1 MQNPEVQSRNSNQ
14 DVAPAF
20 LPSFEPFSPEYLKDP
35 YPVMAKAREAAAVF
49 YSADIDHW
57 VVTRY
62 ADVRRIL
69 LSPAIFSAANAL
81 SPLTEPCPMAKAVLK
96 EGGYTPVAVL
106 VNADAPAHTR
116 ARRLTNVA
124 FTFKRVAAMEPFIR
138 EVTKRL
144 CDERLRDGR
153 ADLVS
158 DLAWRLPVRVH
169 FRILGAP
176 DSDAARVKEGNRN
189 RAMVRFGRA
198 TEAEQVSAATEL
210 AALWRYVTELVDAR
224 AQNPADDFV
233 SALAQAR
240 DADGGTLTRQEV
252 AGIVMVIFF
261 TNETTGGL
269 IGNSFLRLLQD
280 RPSWEAICRDP
291 ALIPNAVEEVL
302 RIETSVIAWR
312 RITTEAVDIG
322 GIRVP
327 ARAKILLHLGSA
339 NRDPSVFPE
348 PDRFDIRRANAR
360 EHLSFGCGPHIC
372 VGAPLAKLE
381 VRVALEEVSQ
391 HLPNLQLVPDVQYEY
406 PKNISLHGPLSLPV
420 TW

>member
-1 MQNPEVQSRNSNQ
+1 
-14 DVAPAF
+14 
-20 LPSFEPFSPEYLKDP
+20 
-35 YPVMAKAREAAAVF
+35 
-49 YSADIDHW
+49 
-57 VVTRY
+57 
-62 ADVRRIL
+62 
-69 LSPAIFSAANAL
+69 
-81 SPLTEPCPMAKAVLK
+81 
-96 EGGYTPVAVL
+96 
-106 VNADAPAHTR
+106 
-116 ARRLTNVA
+116 
-124 FTFKRVAAMEPFIR
+124 
-138 EVTKRL
+138 
-144 CDERLRDGR
+144 
-153 ADLVS
+153 
-158 DLAWRLPVRVH
+158 
-169 FRILGAP
+169 
-176 DSDAARVKEGNRN
+176 
-189 RAMVRFGRA
+189 
-198 TEAEQVSAATEL
+198 
-210 AALWRYVTELVDAR
+210 
-224 AQNPADDFV
+224 
-233 SALAQAR
+233 
-240 DADGGTLTRQEV
+240 V

-381 VRVALEEVSQ
+381 VRVAVEEVSQ
-391 HLPNLQLVPDVQYEY
+391 RLPNLQLVPDVQYEY